1 MDYYKENPMYK
12 SGESIEVDSAL
23 WLLYNKMSTYYGYL
37 DYVITDL
44 ARVQFGVP
52 EGHVFIDFKEN
63 MGYPVS
69 IYPSNNKYIHYFEL
83 MYGLPFDKPNCDPPT
98 EL

>member
-12 SGESIEVDSAL
+12 SGESTEVDSAL

-37 DYVITDL
+37 DYVISDL
-44 ARVQFGVP
+44 ARVEFSVP
-52 EGHVFIDFKEN
+52 EEYVFIDFKEN
-63 MGYPVS
+63 KGYSVTEQNIS
-69 IYPSNNKYIHYFEL
+69 KYIHFFEL
-83 MYGLPFDKPNCDPPT
+83 MYGLPFDKPNCDPPI